1 MDTSFPGERGDRS
14 RSRLALIRRSFAYLL
29 LASLMTACGSG
40 GSDDESSTASG
51 PSAPIVSLTANPTSV
66 PDNGFST
73 LTWSAQNHF
82 TCDASGG
89 WSGAKGASGTVTVG
103 PLNASTVYILA
114 CRGVGGITTQA
125 VTITVGNQP
134 PPPAPTVSL
143 MANPTSVGLNEST
156 TLTWSSTNAASC
168 EAFDDW
174 SGTKATAGSETVGPL
189 AATSTFTLVC
199 SGAGGSAGQSV
210 AVTVNAP
217 PPPPVPTVSVTA
229 SPASVAYNGSS
240 TLTWSSLNATS
251 CTAAGAWS
259 GSRATSGSEVRGPLT
274 STSTFILTC
283 TGPGGSAGQSVTVAV
298 DPPPAPTATLTA
310 NPTNVAM
317 NGSATL
323 TWTSSNATGCSAS
336 GAWSGT
342 KAVNGSQSVGP
353 LTQNST
359 FTLTCTGPGG
369 SANRSVSVTVDPAA
383 LPTVTLT
390 ANPTTVNSGGSSVL
404 TWTSSNATSCTAG
417 GAWSGAKGL
426 SGSQSVGPLTQDS
439 TFTLTCTGPGGSTN
453 VPVTVTV
460 QAANGTADLTWVAPS
475 TNEDG
480 SALTLASFN
489 IYKGSSQS
497 NLQKIDSVAATQTD
511 YTANGLPVGTHCF
524 AVTAV
529 SDTGA
534 ESVPS
539 NVACKDI
546 F

>member
-1 MDTSFPGERGDRS
+1 MLFRS
-14 RSRLALIRRSFAYLL
+14 
-29 LASLMTACGSG
+29 
-40 GSDDESSTASG
+40 
-51 PSAPIVSLTANPTSV
+51 
-66 PDNGFST
+66 
-73 LTWSAQNHF
+73 
-82 TCDASGG
+82 
-89 WSGAKGASGTVTVG
+89 
-103 PLNASTVYILA
+103 
-114 CRGVGGITTQA
+114 
-125 VTITVGNQP
+125 
-134 PPPAPTVSL
+134 
-143 MANPTSVGLNEST
+143 
-156 TLTWSSTNAASC
+156 
-168 EAFDDW
+168 
-174 SGTKATAGSETVGPL
+174 
-189 AATSTFTLVC
+189 
-199 SGAGGSAGQSV
+199 
-210 AVTVNAP
+210 
-217 PPPPVPTVSVTA
+217 TVSVTA

-417 GAWSGAKGL
+417 GAWSGAKAL

-439 TFTLTCTGPGGSTN
+439 TFTLTCTGIGGSTN